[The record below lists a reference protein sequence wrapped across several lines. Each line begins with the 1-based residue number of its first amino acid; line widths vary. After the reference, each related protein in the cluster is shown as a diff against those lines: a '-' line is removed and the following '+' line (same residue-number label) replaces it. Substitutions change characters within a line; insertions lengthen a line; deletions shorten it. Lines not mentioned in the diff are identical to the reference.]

1 MALFR
6 FDPTGERSNL
16 VPLLIAAAVVVAL
29 LAAVFWV
36 VGSFMESRTIIVRPA
51 PRDKKGTVPP
61 VILSKEGVIIYT
73 NKARLE
79 NGGFIPLTENELLN
93 AVATERM
100 NDMIQKQYF
109 AHISPTGES
118 AADAAQ
124 KVGYRYDRI
133 GENIAEGLFVSDD
146 KLVQG
151 WMQSPGHRKN
161 ILSDQFAEIGVAVAK
176 GRVQGEEA
184 WVAVQIFGRQSPPVS
199 DQAPAPAVRQGKQLW
214 DSCIRPDEALLAGIN
229 RTKAEAAESRTY
241 LEEMRW
247 QIESMKPAVENRQ
260 GGDSGALVAEYNTKV
275 QDYNRQIQEAK
286 SKGVQF
292 REMVA
297 RYNAEVERYNACAAR
312 K

>member
-16 VPLLIAAAVVVAL
+16 APLLIAAAVVVAL

-51 PRDKKGTVPP
+51 LRDKKGTVPP

-79 NGGFIPLTENELLN
+79 NGGFTPLTENALLN

-100 NDMIQKQYF
+100 NDMIEKQYF

-124 KVGYRYDRI
+124 KVGYKYDRI

-176 GRVQGEEA
+176 GRVQGEEV

-214 DSCIRPDEALLAGIN
+214 DSCIRPDEALLAAIN

-247 QIESMKPAVENRQ
+247 QIESMKPTVENRQ
-260 GGDSGALVAEYNTKV
+260 GGDSGALAAEYNAKV

-286 SKGVQF
+286 SKDAQF

>member
-1 MALFR
+1 MALYR
-6 FDPTGERSNL
+6 FDPAGERSSL
-16 VPLLIAAAVVVAL
+16 VPLLIAAALVVAL
-29 LAAVFWV
+29 LASVFWI
-36 VGSFMESRTIIVRPA
+36 VGGFMEKSPLIVRPA
-51 PRDKKGTVPP
+51 PRDKQGTVPP

-79 NGGFIPLTENELLN
+79 NGGFTPLTENELLN

-109 AHISPTGES
+109 AHVSPTGES

-124 KVGYRYDRI
+124 KVGYKYDRI

-176 GRVQGEEA
+176 GRVQGEEV

-214 DSCIRPDEALLAGIN
+214 DSCIRPDEGLLAAIN
-229 RTKAEAAESRTY
+229 RAKAEAAESRTY

-247 QIESMKPAVENRQ
+247 QIESMKPSVENRQ
-260 GGDSGALVAEYNTKV
+260 GGDSGALVAEYNAKV

-286 SKGVQF
+286 SKDVQF